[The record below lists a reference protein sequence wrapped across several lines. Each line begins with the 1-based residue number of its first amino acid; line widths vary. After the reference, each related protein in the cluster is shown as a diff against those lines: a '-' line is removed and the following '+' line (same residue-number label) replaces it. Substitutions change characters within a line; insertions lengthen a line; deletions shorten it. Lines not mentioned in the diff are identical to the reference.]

1 MVSLYYHT
9 PNQSP
14 EEMPIWYPYIITPQ
28 TKALRRCLYALRR
41 CLWVSTIGWI
51 QQQAS
56 TRGRVPRAIVW
67 NGAGFRL

>member
-1 MVSLYYHT
+1 MVSLFYHT

-14 EEMPIWYPYIITPQ
+14 EEMPIWYPYVIKPQ
-28 TKALRRCLYALRR
+28 TKALRR